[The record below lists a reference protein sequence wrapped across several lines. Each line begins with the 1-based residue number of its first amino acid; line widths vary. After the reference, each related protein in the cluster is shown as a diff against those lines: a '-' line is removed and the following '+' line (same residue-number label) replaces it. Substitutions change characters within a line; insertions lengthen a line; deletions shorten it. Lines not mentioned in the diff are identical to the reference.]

1 VGGSRSATLSR
12 TRKVIRTIAKMIGG
26 FRQTVTNAALALD
39 NGVKA
44 ANSLATAAK
53 KNATVTNMKL
63 ANNALN
69 ATTPLLNNA
78 SKAAN
83 TVLNSNVVPPV
94 KVVANNGAAQVK
106 AVNTAANHVLNATK
120 SNYNFLSGGR
130 RRRMTRRRR

>member
-1 VGGSRSATLSR
+1 MTR
-12 TRKVIRTIAKMIGG
+12 TRKAIRTVAKMIGG

-53 KNATVTNMKL
+53 KNATVTNMKA
-63 ANNALN
+63 ANAALN
-69 ATTPLLNNA
+69 ATTPLVNNA

-83 TVLNSNVVPPV
+83 SVLKRNVVPPV

-130 RRRMTRRRR
+130 RMTRRRR